1 METQSVDQEVKIV
14 RNPGKFLRKQIM
26 KTLVSETTPRKY
38 QTKNLKEQ
46 RRKRESITKKKT
58 EESSSCDLPWT
69 IKGGGIDNQKLNQG
83 RRKRS

>member
-38 QTKNLKEQ
+38 QTKKPKRTATKE
-46 RRKRESITKKKT
+46 RKYNQKKT
-58 EESSSCDLPWT
+58 GESSSCDLPWT
-69 IKGGGIDNQKLNQG
+69 IKGGN
-83 RRKRS
+83 